1 MQNIIGYIY
10 THTTTDYGKFKNKI
24 TVQFKGK
31 FYDGD
36 KDSDEKYEEASLS
49 DNAEKLNN
57 QLFFRIKIKTCIFFY
72 HHKSRSQ
79 C

>member
-36 KDSDEKYEEASLS
+36 KDCNEKYE
-49 DNAEKLNN
+49 
-57 QLFFRIKIKTCIFFY
+57 
-72 HHKSRSQ
+72 
-79 C
+79 